1 MFKHKPI
8 NRVDFLKMFDYIPT
22 KKLSIRSLDTSVSI
36 VSNCKEVY
44 DYVEKVRAHVLK
56 GAK

>member
-1 MFKHKPI
+1 MFKHPLI
-8 NRVDFLKMFDYIPT
+8 SRLEFLKISDT
-22 KKLSIRSLDTSVSI
+22 LSKKLSIRSLDTSVSI

-44 DYVEKVRAHVLK
+44 DYIEKVRAHVLK